1 MSHRMEGEGRNKV
14 AEFVDFSDDSYTSD
28 SDDANHVTQVGE
40 GLGVNAM
47 GRPSTLLERI

>member
-1 MSHRMEGEGRNKV
+1 MEGEGRNKV